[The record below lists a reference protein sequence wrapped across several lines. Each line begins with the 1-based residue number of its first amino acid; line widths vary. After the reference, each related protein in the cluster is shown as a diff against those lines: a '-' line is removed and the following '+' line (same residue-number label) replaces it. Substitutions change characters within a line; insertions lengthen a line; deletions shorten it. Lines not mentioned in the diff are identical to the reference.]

1 MRPFMLACL
10 LSLSAAPVLAQ
21 SEKEIECG
29 HISDV
34 VGAIQQA
41 RLDRVAERDVPAALA
56 ASATWP
62 EKYNN
67 AIPLL
72 AGHIYELKRSELRTL
87 DLRTTWREQCLTQ

>member
-10 LSLSAAPVLAQ
+10 LSLSAAPVLAET
-21 SEKEIECG
+21 EKEIECG
-29 HISDV
+29 YISDV